1 MFNRSEAS
9 IFSEGRRYYYSF
21 AVLALS
27 ASLLVAV
34 VLLMGLVAG
43 AAQGQTVEDNAIGV
57 QLGEDNV
64 QCVQNASI
72 EQANAAASQYQDGD
86 ITQVNVGLISQ
97 KCDISVTEVK
107 KILTFLA
114 KKGVISDDGKK
125 FVVDDGKKFVVDGKD
140 GKDDAAHDQYG
151 DDDGAAHDQYDGDAK
166 DGDDVIT
173 TPKEAKEGVIS
184 DTIPKGKK
192 VLPDTGGGG
201 GMFVSLPA
209 LGLLTLIVGGAA
221 SGLVLVRR
229 R

>member
-140 GKDDAAHDQYG
+140 GKDDAAHDQY
-151 DDDGAAHDQYDGDAK
+151 DGDAK

-201 GMFVSLPA
+201 SMFVSLPA